1 MSTKIHKIALTGGP
15 GSGKSTS
22 LECLAK
28 KIEEHNY
35 KVFVVPE
42 AATLMF
48 LGGIDLRV
56 VPFKERKVLQ
66 TNLMKF
72 MIAMEDAFFEIAK
85 ASDKDS
91 VIIYDRGLL
100 DPLAFMDK
108 EMWLSIAEDTGW
120 TPSRLR
126 DRYDAVILLLS
137 AANGAEEHYTAEN
150 NKARAETPAQ
160 AIEIDNKLQE
170 AWLGHPHLRVIGAC
184 SEFSDKLR
192 KIINVVYKTIG
203 IPEPIEY
210 EKKYLIK
217 SKIDISV
224 PYNDSLIEQTYLT
237 DGSRIRCRSF
247 GDCKQYTKTIKETIS
262 AGKNKENENIIN
274 YSEYC
279 KYLELADPNSSTI
292 MKIRRCFLYEKQYFE
307 YDIYIQPHNGLTV
320 LEIELDS
327 DDQDVIMPRFI
338 TDYEDVTGNE
348 KYSNINLAKKNE

>member
-1 MSTKIHKIALTGGP
+1 MTIKIHKIALTGGP

-22 LECLAK
+22 LECLVK
-28 KIEEHNY
+28 KIEEHGY
-35 KVFVVPE
+35 KVFIVPE

-56 VPFKERKVLQ
+56 VPFNERKTLQ
-66 TNLMKF
+66 VNLMKF
-72 MIAMEDAFFEIAK
+72 MMAMEDAFFEIAK

-137 AANGAEEHYTAEN
+137 AANGAEEHYTTAN
-150 NKARAETPAQ
+150 NKARAESPAQ
-160 AIEIDNKLQE
+160 AISIDNKLQE
-170 AWLGHPHLRVIGAC
+170 VWLGHPHLRVIGAC

-210 EKKYLIK
+210 EKKYLIE
-217 SKIDISV
+217 SEINIPLS
-224 PYNDSLIEQTYLT
+224 YNDSLIEQTYLT

-247 GDCKQYTKTIKETIS
+247 GDCKQYTRTIKENIS
-262 AGKNKENENIIN
+262 AGKNKEHETIIG
-274 YSEYC
+274 YSDYN
-279 KYLELADPNSSTI
+279 KYLDLADPDSLTI
-292 MKIRRCFLYEKQYFE
+292 MKIRRCFLWEKQYFE
-307 YDIYIQPHNGLTV
+307 YDMYIQPHAGLRV

-327 DDQDVIMPRFI
+327 DDQDVIMPPFI
-338 TDYEDVTGNE
+338 IDYKDVTGDNQ
-348 KYSNINLAKKNE
+348 YSNKNLAKK